1 MGQRCWNALGK
12 DLPALVEPPQTA
24 EVGRR
29 KMRLV
34 YASRSRAGEG
44 SPEVVAELGRI
55 GTELVDRYGA

>member
-1 MGQRCWNALGK
+1 
-12 DLPALVEPPQTA
+12 
-24 EVGRR
+24 
-29 KMRLV
+29 MRLV